1 MGAGVLIALAGA
13 LVAFLGIRN
22 PAEPDRIAEVPG

>member
-13 LVAFLGIRN
+13 LVAFLGISNQAAPRQVARR
-22 PAEPDRIAEVPG
+22 P